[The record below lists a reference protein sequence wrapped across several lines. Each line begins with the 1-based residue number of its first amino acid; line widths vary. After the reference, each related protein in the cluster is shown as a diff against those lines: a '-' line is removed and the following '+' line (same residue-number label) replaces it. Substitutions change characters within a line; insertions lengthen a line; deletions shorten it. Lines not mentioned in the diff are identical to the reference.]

1 MSVELS
7 RAQQGNLAVLT
18 LNRPE
23 VKNALAPADWQAIGA
38 HLTTIEQD
46 AAIRAV
52 LITGAGGCF
61 SAGGDLRSM
70 PERLAWP
77 VATRQAQLLR
87 DGQVIERLHSFGKPV
102 VAMID
107 GPCMGAGLSL
117 ALACHLRVA
126 SSRSRFG
133 AVFHRV
139 GLTGDFGL
147 LWLLPRVVG
156 PSRATQLLLES
167 EVFDATRAQ
176 AIDLV
181 HHVAPPEDLEKK
193 TMELCERLI
202 QSAPIA
208 MTMTLRGLRRSATSD
223 LAAMLEW
230 EAHAQS
236 LLSKTADASEGVTA
250 FLEKRAPAFKGE

>member
-1 MSVELS
+1 MAVEFTRTLNG
-7 RAQQGNLAVLT
+7 RLAVLT

-23 VKNALAPADWQAIGA
+23 VKNAMAPADWQALGA
-38 HLTTIEQD
+38 HLSAIEQD
-46 AAIRAV
+46 PGLRAV
-52 LITGAGGCF
+52 VLTGAGGCF

-70 PERLAWP
+70 PERLDWP

-87 DGQVIERLHSFGKPV
+87 DGQVIERLHGFSKPV
-102 VAMID
+102 VAVID

-117 ALACHLRVA
+117 ALACHLRIA
-126 SSRSRFG
+126 SSRARFG

-167 EVFDATRAQ
+167 EIFDAPRAH
-176 AIDLV
+176 ALDLV
-181 HHVAPPEDLEKK
+181 HYVKPFEELEAQALS
-193 TMELCERLI
+193 LCERLI
-202 QSAPIA
+202 NNPPIA
-208 MTMTLRGLRRSATSD
+208 VAMTLRGLRRSATSD
-223 LAAMLEW
+223 LGTMLEW

-236 LLSKTADASEGVTA
+236 LLSKTQDAREGVDA
-250 FLEKRAPAFKGE
+250 FLEKRNAQFKGE